1 VYQVRQESDSSKRY
15 KVKLVVKGFQQKE
28 EIDYT
33 DIFSPIVKLI
43 TIRMVLSLVA
53 VENLYIE

>member
-1 VYQVRQESDSSKRY
+1 MYQVRQESDSSKRY